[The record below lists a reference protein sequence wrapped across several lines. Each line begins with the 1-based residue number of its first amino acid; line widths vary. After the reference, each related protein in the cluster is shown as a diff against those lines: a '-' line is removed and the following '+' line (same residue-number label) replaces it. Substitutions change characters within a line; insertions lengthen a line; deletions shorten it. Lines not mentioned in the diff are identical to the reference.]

1 VSSNPQPQTLEQFIE
16 SNKTQYAIQKGTQ
29 ASSEY
34 IAIISPY
41 INQIISLQQQVKSL
55 QEKLPKK
62 QRVKIIKQNKKGK
75 K

>member
-1 VSSNPQPQTLEQFIE
+1 MSSNSQSQTLEQFIE
-16 SNKTQYAIQKGTQ
+16 SSKTQYAIQKGTQ

-34 IAIISPY
+34 IAIITPY
-41 INQIISLQQQVKSL
+41 VNQIISLQSQLKTT

-62 QRVKIIKQNKKGK
+62 QRVKIVKKGK

>member
-1 VSSNPQPQTLEQFIE
+1 LSDQTLEQFIE

-34 IAIISPY
+34 VGIITPY
-41 INQIISLQQQVKSL
+41 VDQIISLQQQLKTAL
-55 QEKLPKK
+55 EKVPKK
-62 QRVKIIKQNKKGK
+62 QRVKIMKKGK